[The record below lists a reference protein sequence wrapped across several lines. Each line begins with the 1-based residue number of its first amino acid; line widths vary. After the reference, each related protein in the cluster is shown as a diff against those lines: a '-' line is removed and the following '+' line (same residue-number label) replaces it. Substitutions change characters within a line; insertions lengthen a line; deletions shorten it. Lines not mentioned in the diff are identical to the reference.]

1 MPMNYVTMW
10 GMLILMAFGAVGGA
24 LIHGDLLGSIRGAYP
39 SDPLQRHALQ
49 RCGEMDSGFSRFSA
63 GANSVQ
69 KKRSGSAARRRRR
82 RSLDDAIN
90 RP

>member
-24 LIHGDLLGSIRGAYP
+24 LIHGDVLGSIRAAYP
-39 SDPLQRHALQ
+39 SDPVQRYALH

-63 GANSVQ
+63 GDRDACYHAVMP
-69 KKRSGSAARRRRR
+69 AAAHV
-82 RSLDDAIN
+82 SSDTAVKW
-90 RP
+90 

>member
-63 GANSVQ
+63 GDRNACYHAVLP
-69 KKRSGSAARRRRR
+69 AAADV
-82 RSLDDAIN
+82 SSTAAVK
-90 RP
+90 